1 MAKQFLWQFSLKST
15 AFIFA
20 VGLAVSATLVWAE
33 QIEAGPKTIA
43 NHKNIANPKDIDAP
57 SPAQIKAGKMLFV
70 KATCW
75 GCHPHG
81 ENSMNGDKP
90 LKGPRFTKKYQ
101 NDEEL
106 MQTIRRG
113 SVKRGMPPFPVEK
126 LSEQDLK
133 QIVVFIRSLYCSA
146 KP

>member
-1 MAKQFLWQFSLKST
+1 MAKQFLWQFSLHST

-33 QIEAGPKTIA
+33 QIEAGPK
-43 NHKNIANPKDIDAP
+43 NIANPKNIDAP
-57 SPAQIKAGKMLFV
+57 SPEQIKAGKMLFV

-90 LKGPRFTKKYQ
+90 LKGPRFAKKYQ
-101 NDEEL
+101 SDEEL

-133 QIVVFIRSLYCSA
+133 QIVVFIRSLSCSA
-146 KP
+146 KQ